1 MDPRDLYGLPL
12 ERFTP
17 ERNALAK
24 QLRADGRRDEAAR
37 VAAMRKPSVGAWAVN
52 QLVRTQRRAV
62 KQLFTT
68 GDALKRAQSELLA
81 GRGDADKLL
90 EAAKRERAAVD
101 WLVETARG
109 LLSSEGREL
118 SQATLDRVAGTLHA
132 AALDDE
138 ARGEVEDGCLHQELR
153 HVGLG
158 EGGVVAAS
166 PTRTGRAAKKAPER
180 DPAAERERKERL
192 QAARKAEADARRAA
206 ERAHRELEDAQQRRD
221 RAAQS
226 LDEAEARVRAA
237 RERVEETARMHET
250 ARRELDRA

>member
-1 MDPRDLYGLPL
+1 MDPDDLYGLPL

-24 QLRADGRRDEAAR
+24 QLRAEGRRDEAAQ

-62 KQLFTT
+62 KELFTT
-68 GDALKRAQSELLA
+68 GDALRRAQSELLA
-81 GRGDADKLL
+81 GRGDAGELL

-109 LLSSEGREL
+109 LLSSGGREL
-118 SQATLDRVAGTLHA
+118 TPAALDRVAETLHA
-132 AALDDE
+132 AALDDD
-138 ARGEVEDGCLHQELR
+138 ARALVQDGCLHQELR

-158 EGGVVAAS
+158 EGGAVAS
-166 PTRTGRAAKKAPER
+166 HGRASRAGEKASQP
-180 DPAAERERKERL
+180 DPVAERERRERL
-192 QAARKAEADARRAA
+192 NAARRAEASARRAA
-206 ERAHRELEDAQQRRD
+206 ERAQRQLEEATQRRD

-226 LDEAEARVRAA
+226 LDEAETRVRVA
-237 RERVEETARMHET
+237 RQRVEETARMHEA
-250 ARRELDRA
+250 ARRALD

>member
-1 MDPRDLYGLPL
+1 VDPHDLYGLPL

-24 QLRADGRRDEAAR
+24 QLRADGRRDEAAQ

-68 GDALKRAQSELLA
+68 GDVLRRAQSELLA
-81 GRGDADKLL
+81 GRGDAGTLL

-109 LLSSEGREL
+109 LLSSGGREL
-118 SQATLDRVAGTLHA
+118 TPAALDRVAETLHA
-132 AALDDE
+132 AALDDD
-138 ARGEVEDGCLHQELR
+138 ARALVQDGCLHQELR

-158 EGGVVAAS
+158 DGGAAAA
-166 PTRTGRAAKKAPER
+166 PARAGRAGEKAPQPE
-180 DPAAERERKERL
+180 PVAERERRERL
-192 QAARKAEADARRAA
+192 RAAQRADARARRAV
-206 ERAHRELEDAQQRRD
+206 ERAQRELEDAEQRRD

-226 LDEAEARVRAA
+226 LKEAETRVRVARQRVEEAA
-237 RERVEETARMHET
+237 REHER
-250 ARRELDRA
+250 AQRELERG

>member
-1 MDPRDLYGLPL
+1 MDPHDLYGLPL

-24 QLRADGRRDEAAR
+24 RLRADGRRDEAAR

-52 QLVRTQRRAV
+52 QLVRSQRRAV

-68 GDALKRAQSELLA
+68 GDVLRRVQSELLA
-81 GRGDADKLL
+81 GRGDAGKLL

-118 SQATLDRVAGTLHA
+118 SQATLDRVGETLHA

-138 ARGEVEDGCLHQELR
+138 ARAEVEGGCLHQELR
-153 HVGLG
+153 RVGLG
-158 EGGVVAAS
+158 EAGAVAA
-166 PTRTGRAAKKAPER
+166 PPRTGRAARKASEP
-180 DPAAERERKERL
+180 DPAVERERKERM
-192 QAARKAEADARRAA
+192 QAARRAEADARRAA
-206 ERAHRELEDAQQRRD
+206 ERARRGLEDAEQRRD
-221 RAAQS
+221 RAAQ
-226 LDEAEARVRAA
+226 LLEDAEARVRAA
-237 RERVEETARMHET
+237 RRRAEETAREHEA
-250 ARRELDRA
+250 ARRDLDRA